1 MEIDPLEIW
10 MMAGLLVDEHGH
22 NALDIAQQRADQ
34 ALTEDDTIGH
44 ATWRAVRNAAEIY
57 LKSSPPPTRRPH

>member
-10 MMAGLLVDEHGH
+10 MMAGLLVDEHGED
-22 NALDIAQQRADQ
+22 ALDIAQQRAEK
-34 ALTEDDTIGH
+34 ALAEDDAIGH

-57 LKSSPPPTRRPH
+57 LKSNPPRRPH

>member
-22 NALDIAQQRADQ
+22 DAIGIAQQRADK
-34 ALTEDDTIGH
+34 AMTENDAVGH

-57 LKSSPPPTRRPH
+57 LKSHPRPSRRPH

>member
-10 MMAGLLVDEHGH
+10 MIAGLLIDEHGR
-22 NALDIAQQRADQ
+22 NALDIADERAEK
-34 ALTEDDTIGH
+34 ALTEDDATGH

-57 LKSSPPPTRRPH
+57 LKTSPPPTRRSH